1 MSIETKKHAPIVYE
15 IYKDIKEN
23 HIGKTNAICGKDLS
37 AKHGITPRK
46 LRDIVHE
53 IREDET
59 LTHLILTCN
68 KGYYV
73 PTKDEGA
80 KDIKR
85 IANQA
90 CSLFKIAHKLAKKA
104 ELDGQF
110 KIKFSKYYADFVS
123 AYGEV

>member
-1 MSIETKKHAPIVYE
+1 MSIETKKHAPIVYKV
-15 IYKDIKEN
+15 YDYMKTRV
-23 HIGKTNAICGKDLS
+23 GKANAICGKKLS
-37 AKHGITPRK
+37 AKFDISERK

-104 ELDGQF
+104 ELDGQGKIAMGDYF
-110 KIKFSKYYADFVS
+110 KPFVE